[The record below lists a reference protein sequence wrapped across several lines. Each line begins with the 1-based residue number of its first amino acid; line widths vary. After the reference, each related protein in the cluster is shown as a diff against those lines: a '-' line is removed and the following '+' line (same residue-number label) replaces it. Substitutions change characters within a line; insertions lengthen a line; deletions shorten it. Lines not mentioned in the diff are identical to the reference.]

1 MSSLSYLDLPVLRSH
16 GFVAGASGT
25 SWFGRD
31 RDGKEW
37 QAVVS
42 DNTNRLL
49 NFTNLATLQSVR
61 MDRDK
66 FSKTFQVSYAYSKPR
81 QH

>member
-1 MSSLSYLDLPVLRSH
+1 MTSLSYLDLPVLRSY

-25 SWFGRD
+25 SWFGKD
-31 RDGKEW
+31 RDGGEW

-42 DNTNRLL
+42 DSTNRLL
-49 NFTNLATLQSVR
+49 NFTNLSTLKSVR

-66 FSKTFQVSYAYSKPR
+66 FSKTFQVSYAYSQPR
-81 QH
+81 KH